1 VIVRAIAFVT
11 LIVVLLVGVSS
22 SARAQSGGTWILWE
36 KTYTTKSTAA
46 PTTTW
51 EPYDGF
57 DSLAEC
63 RKAAL
68 PLLQAALAYMKSKNG
83 KLLGLPKELEGR
95 AAVFTTAESGVEQT
109 IDLRFLC
116 FPGAFDPR
124 PRS

>member
-1 VIVRAIAFVT
+1 MRALAFV
-11 LIVVLLVGVSS
+11 VLAALVLAGAS
-22 SARAQSGGTWILWE
+22 SADAQSGGAWILWE
-36 KTYTTKSTAA
+36 KTYTTKATAA

-63 RKAAL
+63 RKAAQ

-83 KLLGLPKELEGR
+83 KLLGLPEELKGR
-95 AAVFTTAESGVEQT
+95 AAVFAITEGGVEQT

-116 FPGAFDPR
+116 FPGPFDPR
-124 PRS
+124 SRA